1 MFPLYSNSNVILA
14 RYLMA
19 KRIQNIYYNLLIQS
33 LMKHCKVFVLRID
46 VALPPEIVLSAISV
60 FTHRY
65 IEIERRAGNDPLYLT
80 VREISLEGRIH
91 HHLLLFFNGNRTRC
105 SYQHFL
111 NARTVLENITS
122 LYGYGPGHIDEC
134 NRGHR
139 NGIMIERNTIS
150 YDDLFEVLR
159 QSSYLAKTESKETTP
174 GKSYFYSK
182 VPIVQLT
189 DEDITRNFQALFP
202 NLIFGIGTQWFQF
215 SDKTFF

>member
-1 MFPLYSNSNVILA
+1 MIQLYSNNNVILA

-19 KRIQNIYYNLLIQS
+19 TRIQNIYYNLLIQS
-33 LMKHCKVFVLRID
+33 LTKHCKVFVLRID
-46 VALPPEIVLSAISV
+46 VALPPEIVLSTISD

-111 NARTVLENITS
+111 NARTILANITS
-122 LYGYGPGHIDEC
+122 HYGYGPGHIDEC

-139 NGIMIERNTIS
+139 NGIMIERNTRS

-174 GKSYFYSK
+174 GKSFFYSK

-202 NLIFGIGTQWFQF
+202 NLIFGIGSQWYSVFR
-215 SDKTFF
+215 